1 MKEEENAMVRVAEL
15 KAENKRLRKAL
26 QEIAVFANVE
36 HLKRVPSPSC
46 APFMTIRNHAEK
58 ALKGDEN
65 E

>member
-1 MKEEENAMVRVAEL
+1 MKEEENAMERVAEL
-15 KAENKRLRKAL
+15 EAENKRLRNAL
-26 QEIAVFANVE
+26 QKIAVFANKE

-46 APFMTIRNHAEK
+46 LPFMTISRHVEK

>member
-1 MKEEENAMVRVAEL
+1 MVRVAEL